1 MINMLAFPVTPDC
14 LLDCRGMTLRDYFA
28 IHVCTPSQ
36 GELDTEMAF
45 RGWQEWNK
53 KDSAKEV
60 WRRTLEVEVYLRY
73 KFADAM
79 LAERNKNDTNAI
91 ND

>member
-1 MINMLAFPVTPDC
+1 MNNILAFPGIRHGVNNEPDIVYQE
-14 LLDCRGMTLRDYFA
+14 GMNLRDYFA

-36 GELDTEMAF
+36 GEIDTEMAF

-79 LAERNKNDTNAI
+79 LAERNK
-91 ND
+91 